1 MIRRRSL
8 HPGRRSLPLLA
19 IALACVF
26 TLGCPTSSGSDAGVA
41 SPSGSTGSTGGSAG
55 STGGS
60 TGGSGSSSGGSTGG
74 GGSTTPVCGNGDIEA
89 GETCDDGNTTA
100 GDGCSATCQT
110 EPPPPSSGGSASV
123 TAVQSAATHIEGPLL
138 TMPNYTVPEDGL
150 LVVRIG
156 AAAGLSDAVTFAGEE
171 MIHLSSLEVT
181 HARTI
186 SVEMFYLPVT
196 AGDSGEIVVD
206 YGFAG
211 TDQKALVASTLV
223 GVDTIETLQSSN
235 AGGPNLAEDTI
246 TTTRPDS
253 LVLSVFTAF
262 GSGITEEVGVSH
274 VLDAFPTVP
283 ETDFHEMKM
292 QTGHI
297 DATAPGS
304 FTLGYQNT
312 RASGYMDHVMLLAV
326 FSSTR

>member
-1 MIRRRSL
+1 MW
-8 HPGRRSLPLLA
+8 
-19 IALACVF
+19 
-26 TLGCPTSSGSDAGVA
+26 DAA
-41 SPSGSTGSTGGSAG
+41 DWT
-55 STGGS
+55 
-60 TGGSGSSSGGSTGG
+60 
-74 GGSTTPVCGNGDIEA
+74 
-89 GETCDDGNTTA
+89 
-100 GDGCSATCQT
+100 
-110 EPPPPSSGGSASV
+110 
-123 TAVQSAATHIEGPLL
+123 
-138 TMPNYTVPEDGL
+138 
-150 LVVRIG
+150 
-156 AAAGLSDAVTFAGEE
+156 AVTFAGEE

-181 HARTI
+181 HATTI

-196 AGDSGEIVVD
+196 AGDSGAIVVD
-206 YGFAG
+206 YGFTG

-253 LVLSVFTAF
+253 LILSVFTAY

-297 DATAPGS
+297 NATAPGS